1 MGGVV
6 KSPHPGL
13 YCLTSGAA
21 ATLHY
26 PPRYHQQRTF
36 FSNVFGGD
44 KILIMERVLE
54 YLMVNISNYFVIIL
68 NMRQLL
74 KVVLLFTFILMV
86 RNLRFAISVSD

>member
-1 MGGVV
+1 MWVGVV

-13 YCLTSGAA
+13 YCPTSGAA

-36 FSNVFGGD
+36 FFFNVFGGD

-54 YLMVNISNYFVIIL
+54 YLMVNIVIIL
-68 NMRQLL
+68 NMWQLL
-74 KVVLLFTFILMV
+74 K
-86 RNLRFAISVSD
+86 